1 MSKRK
6 WILTTSAFL
15 MILLL
20 LTGYMAIAAEFGS
33 QDDPVVALSYITDV
47 LAPEILENVN
57 DNIELKSKEF
67 STEMN
72 QKLTEY
78 TTQLDTTIAEF
89 EERNLNIATDA
100 QFIDAVTTQV
110 LARMNGTSAPGT
122 TVTPG
127 ASIGGGN
134 DWKLIEIKK
143 GQTVVF
149 EVGGMCLLRIGD
161 ATCVAPSDPGLINLT
176 TATVLGNGGDL
187 SKNNLYMITVQGR
200 GFKGTGSTN
209 KLLVSGTYTIS
220 E

>member
-20 LTGYMAIAAEFGS
+20 MTGYMAIAAEFGS

-57 DNIELKSKEF
+57 ENIELKSKEF

-78 TTQLDTTIAEF
+78 TMQLDATIAEF

-110 LARMNGTSAPGT
+110 LARMNGTSTPGT
-122 TVTPG
+122 SSGV
-127 ASIGGGN
+127 SVGGN
-134 DWKLIEIKK
+134 DWKLIEVPK
-143 GQTVVF
+143 GKTVVF
-149 EVGGMCLLRIGD
+149 DVGGMVLLRVGD

-176 TATVLGNGGDL
+176 TATVLSNGSNL

-200 GFKGTGSTN
+200 GFKATGSTN
-209 KLLVSGTYTIS
+209 KLLVSGSYTIS
-220 E
+220 D

>member
-78 TTQLDTTIAEF
+78 TTQLDATIAEF

-110 LARMNGTSAPGT
+110 LARMNGSSNAGTGTSTG
-122 TVTPG
+122 VN
-127 ASIGGGN
+127 IGGN
-134 DWKLIEIKK
+134 DWKLIEVPK
-143 GQTVVF
+143 GKTVVF
-149 EVGGMCLLRIGD
+149 EVGGMVLLRIGD

-176 TATVLGNGGDL
+176 TATVLGNGNHL
-187 SKNNLYMITVQGR
+187 AQNNLYMITVQGR
-200 GFKGTGSTN
+200 GFKATGSTN
-209 KLLVSGTYTIS
+209 KLLVSGSYTIS

>member
-78 TTQLDTTIAEF
+78 TTQLDATIAEF

-110 LARMNGTSAPGT
+110 LARMNGSSNAGTGTSTG
-122 TVTPG
+122 VN
-127 ASIGGGN
+127 IGGN
-134 DWKLIEIKK
+134 DWKLIEVPK
-143 GQTVVF
+143 GKTVVF
-149 EVGGMCLLRIGD
+149 EVGGMVLLRIGD

-176 TATVLGNGGDL
+176 TATVLGNGNNL
-187 SKNNLYMITVQGR
+187 AQNNLYMITVQGR
-200 GFKGTGSTN
+200 GFKATGSTN
-209 KLLVSGTYTIS
+209 KLLVSGSYTIS